1 MLRSLTFVWP
11 GHRESLV
18 HLARAE
24 AAMPTTRFL
33 SAVLALASH
42 LDPPNPPTVT
52 IAPVNSAITGH
63 THDANSRSS
72 VRIHHA
78 ESIKPS
84 RGQQSLPCAACA
96 STPKWPAWYSAHIW
110 RMLGSDKKLVRNARG
125 FRRVFCQSSFL
136 ARAQNPRVP
145 SISPATP
152 SSADEILGSNAERVR
167 LNIPHRDD
175 RSPRS
180 SLSAATS
187 VGSCRFPAR
196 KPLKN
201 SVSCG

>member
-63 THDANSRSS
+63 THYANSRSS
-72 VRIHHA
+72 VGIHHA
-78 ESIKPS
+78 GSIKPS
-84 RGQQSLPCAACA
+84 RGPQSLPCAACA

-136 ARAQNPRVP
+136 APRASAKPTCPIDQPGNAKQRRRDSRLERREGAPQH
-145 SISPATP
+145 
-152 SSADEILGSNAERVR
+152 SSS
-167 LNIPHRDD
+167 
-175 RSPRS
+175 
-180 SLSAATS
+180 
-187 VGSCRFPAR
+187 
-196 KPLKN
+196 
-201 SVSCG
+201 